1 MEAKMSPQPALALD
15 PERFAVNIPRFFLF
29 AALRGMQFGL
39 ITSTWVIFLQWQHG
53 LNYSQVTLID
63 VVFWI
68 AVALGEVPTGVVADT
83 IGRKVSLA
91 IGTVIMAASMVA
103 WSFAPTVALVTAAY
117 ALLAIGHTF
126 LSGADEAFFYE
137 SLKITGRSDEYVRLN
152 GRKVALVIACTALG
166 SVASGLLAT
175 IDLRLPFLAATLC
188 FLTMF
193 VVTLSF
199 REPRHA
205 AVDVESK
212 RPTYGQVLRQAV
224 QLLKV
229 RPVLRVSVFYL
240 ILLGLS
246 GVLLETVFL
255 QPQALALGVPLAA
268 IGVVMTGVHLLNI
281 LGSSSAHRVQL
292 RLGESRVLVAAP
304 ILIVLCL
311 VALAAYQSLPAL
323 GFVGVIGLLTNLAR
337 PLAMGR
343 LQKEAD
349 DNVRATLL
357 SLQALLFTLVVAV
370 IEPTMGVIADRSGL
384 PAAYLMLAMVLG
396 ILLTMLFR
404 QGRHYFAQGATA

>member
-166 SVASGLLAT
+166 SVASGVLAT

-255 QPQALALGVPLAA
+255 QPQSLALGVPLAA

-384 PAAYLMLAMVLG
+384 PAAYLMLAVVLG

>member
-1 MEAKMSPQPALALD
+1 MNPKGLPHLTNALD
-15 PERFAVNIPRFFLF
+15 SQRFATNVPRFFLF

-39 ITSTWVIFLQWQHG
+39 ITSTWVIFLQRQHG
-53 LNYSQVTLID
+53 LNYTQVTLID

-91 IGTVIMAASMVA
+91 IGTVIMAVSMVA
-103 WSFAPTVALVTAAY
+103 WAFAPTVALVTAAY
-117 ALLAIGHTF
+117 ALLAIGQTF

-137 SLKITGRSDEYVRLN
+137 SLKITGRSEEYVRLN

-175 IDLRLPFLAATLC
+175 VDLRLPFLAATLC

-205 AVDVESK
+205 ATDAESK
-212 RPTYGQVLRQAV
+212 RLAYGQVLRQAV

-229 RPVLRVSVFYL
+229 RPRLRHSVFYL
-240 ILLGLS
+240 VLLGLS

-255 QPQALALGVPLAA
+255 QPQALALGVPLAG
-268 IGVVMTGVHLLNI
+268 IGVVMTGVHLLNM
-281 LGSSSAHRVQL
+281 LGANSAHWVRSH
-292 RLGESRVLVAAP
+292 LGESRMLVAAP
-304 ILIVLCL
+304 MLIVLCL
-311 VALAAYQSLPAL
+311 VALAALQSLPAL

-343 LQKEAD
+343 LQKEVD

-357 SLQALLFTLVVAV
+357 SLRALLFTLVVVV

-384 PAAYLMLAMVLG
+384 PAAYLLLAAVLG
-396 ILLTMLFR
+396 ILLTILLR
-404 QGRHYFAQGATA
+404 QGRHYFSQEEIA